1 MFFLFFGDFV
11 HRSFDLNEIL
21 FQAVRLF
28 PQTLALFVGPLTLVV
43 GLLASGFLKI
53 VETFF
58 LGAFYGPNLG
68 SFDRSGNRFF
78 AV

>member
-11 HRSFDLNEIL
+11 DRSFDLNEIF

-43 GLLASGFLKI
+43 GLLASGFLQL
-53 VETFF
+53 VEAFF
-58 LGAFYGPNLG
+58 FGAFYGPYLR